1 MTHFKGG
8 GSIPEPVHKVIILL
22 AIACTLFLFG
32 RIIYQILRNKF
43 AKIETA
49 KAQVVDKFKADKFT
63 KIYGSAARTPH
74 YYVVFQ
80 MGNKKKSFRVSEFS
94 YGEYRLGEH
103 GTLKYKGDKLVDF
116 K

>member
-1 MTHFKGG
+1 M
-8 GSIPEPVHKVIILL
+8 PEPVHKVIILL

-32 RIIYQILRNKF
+32 KIIYQILRNKY
-43 AKIETA
+43 AKVKTV

-63 KIYGSAARTPH
+63 KIYGSTARAPQ

-80 MGNKKKSFRVSEFS
+80 IDNKKKSFRVAEFS
-94 YGEYRLGEH
+94 HSGYRVGER
-103 GTLKYKGDKLVDF
+103 GTLKYKGDRLVDF

>member
-1 MTHFKGG
+1 M
-8 GSIPEPVHKVIILL
+8 PEPVHKVIILL

-32 RIIYQILRNKF
+32 RIIYQILRNKY
-43 AKIETA
+43 AKVKTV

-63 KIYGSAARTPH
+63 KIYGSTARAPQ

-80 MGNKKKSFRVSEFS
+80 IANKKKSFRVAEFS
-94 YGEYRLGEH
+94 YSGYRVGER
-103 GTLKYKGDKLVDF
+103 GTLKYKGDRLVDF

>member
-1 MTHFKGG
+1 M
-8 GSIPEPVHKVIILL
+8 PELVHKVIILL
-22 AIACTLFLFG
+22 AKACTLFLFG

-43 AKIETA
+43 AKVRMV
-49 KAQVVDKFKADKFT
+49 KAQVVDKFKADKFA
-63 KIYGSAARTPH
+63 KIYGSAARTPQ

-80 MGNKKKSFRVSEFS
+80 IGSKKKSFRISEFS
-94 YGEYRLGEH
+94 YGGYRIGER

>member
-1 MTHFKGG
+1 M
-8 GSIPEPVHKVIILL
+8 PETVNKIIVLL

-32 RIIYQILRNKF
+32 KIIYQILRNKY
-43 AKIETA
+43 AKVKIV

-63 KIYGSAARTPH
+63 KIYGSTARAPQ

-80 MGNKKKSFRVSEFS
+80 MDNKKKAFRVAEFS
-94 YGEYRLGEH
+94 YGGYRVGER

>member
-1 MTHFKGG
+1 M
-8 GSIPEPVHKVIILL
+8 PESVQKVIILL

-32 RIIYQILRNKF
+32 KIIYQILRNRY
-43 AKIETA
+43 AKVKTV

-63 KIYGSAARTPH
+63 KIYGSAARTPQ

-80 MGNKKKSFRVSEFS
+80 IGSKKKSFRISEFS
-94 YGEYRLGEH
+94 YGGYRIGEC

>member
-1 MTHFKGG
+1 M
-8 GSIPEPVHKVIILL
+8 PETVNKIIVLL

-32 RIIYQILRNKF
+32 KIIYQTLRNRY
-43 AKIETA
+43 AKVKTVN
-49 KAQVVDKFKADKFT
+49 AQVVDKFKADKFS
-63 KIYGSAARTPH
+63 KIYGSAARTPQ

-80 MGNKKKSFRVSEFS
+80 IGSKKKSFRVSEFS
-94 YGEYRLGEH
+94 CGGYRIGER

>member
-1 MTHFKGG
+1 M
-8 GSIPEPVHKVIILL
+8 PEPVQKVITLL

-32 RIIYQILRNKF
+32 KIIYQILRNKY
-43 AKIETA
+43 AKVKTV
-49 KAQVVDKFKADKFT
+49 KAQVADKFKADKFT
-63 KIYGSAARTPH
+63 KIYGSAARAPQ

-80 MGNKKKSFRVSEFS
+80 IDNKKKSFRVAEFS
-94 YGEYRLGEH
+94 YGGYRVGER